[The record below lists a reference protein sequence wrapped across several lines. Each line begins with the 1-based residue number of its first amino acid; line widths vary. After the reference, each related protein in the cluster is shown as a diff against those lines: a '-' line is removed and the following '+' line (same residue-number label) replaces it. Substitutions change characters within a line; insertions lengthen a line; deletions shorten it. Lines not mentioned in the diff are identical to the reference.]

1 MVSEFQNVL
10 KIFTIKR
17 YVVALQEKLSFS
29 SNVGI
34 RMQLPC
40 QKGCSNAQ
48 GHLWQTC

>member
-10 KIFTIKR
+10 KIFAIER
-17 YVVALQEKLSFS
+17 YVVALQEELSFS

-34 RMQLPC
+34 WMQLPC